1 MKRKTNNVVSSVYPD
16 SIAEEMEIEVGD
28 LLLTINGKEVID
40 IIDYLFLVV
49 DDFLEVEIQ
58 KPDGEVWALEIEKDY
73 DEQLGIE
80 FSNPILDCAQSC
92 TNKCIFCFVDQMPD
106 GMRESLYFKDDDSRL
121 SFLQGNFV
129 TLTNLKDEDIDR
141 MIDYNISPINVSVHT
156 TDPELRK
163 EMLHNRFAGNVLE
176 RLKKLVDNRITV
188 NGQIVMCPGYND
200 GDELIRT
207 VKTLYDLGENFNTLA
222 IVPIGMTKFRQGL
235 AKIDP
240 VTKEVALRTIK
251 DIEALQERFLEESGR
266 RFAYLSDEFYI
277 RAELDMP
284 FVENYDGFIQLEN
297 GVGLVRKLDA
307 EIQMVL
313 NDLEPEA
320 IKPKEITIATG
331 KLAEPFIKKM
341 ANRIMQAVKGV
352 EIEVI
357 GVENNFFGPLITVAG
372 LVTGQDLMA
381 QLKGKIKGDTLLIPK
396 VMLKSDEPIFLDDYT
411 VEQIEA
417 ELSVR
422 VLDVLNEGHDFVEKI
437 VY

>member
-58 KPDGEVWALEIEKDY
+58 KSDGEVWALEIEKEF

-92 TNKCIFCFVDQMPD
+92 TNKCIFCFVDQMPN

-141 MIDYNISPINVSVHT
+141 MIAYNISPINVSVHT
-156 TDPELRK
+156 TNPELRK
-163 EMLHNRFAGNVLE
+163 KMLNNRFAGKVLE
-176 RLKKLVDNRITV
+176 RLKKLVDNRIVV
-188 NGQIVMCPGYND
+188 NGQVVMCPGYND

-207 VKTLYDLGENFNTLA
+207 VKTLYDLGDNFNTLA
-222 IVPIGMTKFRQGL
+222 IVPVGMTKYREGL

-240 VTKEVALRTIK
+240 VTKEVALKTIR
-251 DIEALQERFLEESGR
+251 DIEALQTRFLEDSGR

-284 FVENYDGFIQLEN
+284 SVENYDGFIQLEN
-297 GVGLVRKLDA
+297 GVGLIRKLDA

-313 NDLEPEA
+313 NDIDPKTVA
-320 IKPKEITIATG
+320 PKEITIATG
-331 KLAEPFIKKM
+331 KLAEPFIKRM
-341 ANRIMQAVKGV
+341 ASRIMQAVKGV

-411 VEQIEA
+411 VEEIEEA
-417 ELSVR
+417 LSVK
-422 VLDVLNEGHDFVEKI
+422 VLDVLNEGQDFVEKI

>member
-284 FVENYDGFIQLEN
+284 SVENYDGFIQLEN

-307 EIQMVL
+307 EIQMLL

-320 IKPKEITIATG
+320 IRPKEITIATG

-381 QLKGKIKGDTLLIPK
+381 QLKGRIKGDTLLIPK

>member
-284 FVENYDGFIQLEN
+284 SVENYDGFIQLEN

-307 EIQMVL
+307 EIQML
-313 NDLEPEA
+313 LKNLEPEA

-381 QLKGKIKGDTLLIPK
+381 QLKGRIKGDTLLIPK

-411 VEQIEA
+411 VEQIEEA
-417 ELSVR
+417 LSVR